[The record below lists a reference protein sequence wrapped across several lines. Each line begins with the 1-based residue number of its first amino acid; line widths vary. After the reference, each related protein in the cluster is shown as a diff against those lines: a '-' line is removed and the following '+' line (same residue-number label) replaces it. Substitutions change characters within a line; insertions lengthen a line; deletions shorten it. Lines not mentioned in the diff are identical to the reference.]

1 MSVQERYSA
10 ATVKSNSVVLSH
22 PPELEKRPQ
31 PQPPRSSEELEDLHK
46 LLHFPEEVAL
56 RLTESEYQLFYQ
68 VPPHEYLRHVAQD
81 QTTVQKPPG
90 RPPPSP
96 SRSCS
101 IPSTTNSSTQTEEIS
116 NWPVA
121 TVFSSVQTLINR
133 FNEVSSW
140 VTHAITSGSTIEER
154 QAVLS
159 CLLRVAQTCWNTG
172 NFNSAMEIIAGLKSN
187 KLKPFWHSV
196 NEPIPVLEYLSS
208 ALLSSEYEQALAR
221 ALAMPECPVVP
232 FFGAFLRELR
242 EVIAS
247 ETKDVSKGCRRT

>member
-1 MSVQERYSA
+1 M
-10 ATVKSNSVVLSH
+10 KPSNVTSRELYH
-22 PPELEKRPQ
+22 PSSKFKELEKRPQ

-81 QTTVQKPPG
+81 QTTLQKPPA

-101 IPSTTNSSTQTEEIS
+101 NPSTINSSTQTEDES
-116 NWPVA
+116 SWPVA
-121 TVFSSVQTLINR
+121 TVYSTVQTLIDR

-140 VTHAITSGSTIEER
+140 VTHAITSGATIEER

-159 CLLRVAQTCWNTG
+159 CLLRVALTCWNTG
-172 NFNSAMEIIAGLKSN
+172 NFNSAMEIIAGLN
-187 KLKPFWHSV
+187 
-196 NEPIPVLEYLSS
+196 YLS
-208 ALLSSEYEQALAR
+208 Y
-221 ALAMPECPVVP
+221 
-232 FFGAFLRELR
+232 FLQYSLYY
-242 EVIAS
+242 
-247 ETKDVSKGCRRT
+247 GP

>member
-1 MSVQERYSA
+1 MERNESVIL
-10 ATVKSNSVVLSH
+10 VIVVVVETH
-22 PPELEKRPQ
+22 IELEKRPQ
-31 PQPPRSSEELEDLHK
+31 PQLPRSSEELEDLHK

-56 RLTESEYQLFYQ
+56 RLTEIEYQLFYQ
-68 VPPHEYLRHVAQD
+68 VPPNEYLKHVSQD
-81 QTTVQKPPG
+81 PIALQKSAA

-101 IPSTTNSSTQTEEIS
+101 SPSTANSSTQTEEES
-116 NWPVA
+116 SWPGV

-133 FNEVSSW
+133 FNEVNSW
-140 VTHAITSGSTIEER
+140 VTHAITSGATVEER

-159 CLLRVAQTCWNTG
+159 CLLRVALTCWNTG

-187 KLKPFWHSV
+187 KLKPFWPSV
-196 NEPIPVLEYLSS
+196 SEPIPVLEYLAS
-208 ALLSSEYEQALAR
+208 ALLSSEYEHALAR

-242 EVIAS
+242 GVIAT
-247 ETKDVSKGCRRT
+247 EYKD